1 MLYATLGGVN
11 IQSGVGA
18 GMTRSEIQSKVMEIA
33 AEVFELEPEE
43 LQGDK
48 HIIDELGASSVMR
61 LEFIVMLERG
71 FSFQFVP
78 EEIEVAQNLNEVV
91 EVVERILLRKSA

>member
-1 MLYATLGGVN
+1 
-11 IQSGVGA
+11 
-18 GMTRSEIQSKVMEIA
+18 MTRDEIRSKVMQIA
-33 AEVFELEPEE
+33 GEVFELEPNE

-71 FSFQFVP
+71 FRLQFVP
-78 EEIEVAQNLNEVV
+78 EEIEVAQNLDEVV
-91 EVVERILLRKSA
+91 EVVETFVRRKTS

>member
-1 MLYATLGGVN
+1 
-11 IQSGVGA
+11 
-18 GMTRSEIQSKVMEIA
+18 MTRNEIESKVMKIA
-33 AEVFELEPEE
+33 GEVFELEPEE

-71 FSFQFVP
+71 FGLQFVP
-78 EEIEVAQNLNEVV
+78 EEIEVAENLNGVVDVV
-91 EVVERILLRKSA
+91 EQVVRRNSA

>member
-1 MLYATLGGVN
+1 
-11 IQSGVGA
+11 
-18 GMTRSEIQSKVMEIA
+18 MTRNEIQSKVMTIA
-33 AEVFELEPEE
+33 GETFELDEAE
-43 LQGDK
+43 LLGDK

-71 FSFQFVP
+71 FGCQFVP

-91 EVVERILLRKSA
+91 DVVERIIRKKSA

>member
-1 MLYATLGGVN
+1 
-11 IQSGVGA
+11 
-18 GMTRSEIQSKVMEIA
+18 MTRNDIQAKVMKIA
-33 AEVFELEPEE
+33 GEVFELEPSE

-71 FSFQFVP
+71 FGTQFVP
-78 EEIEVAQNLNEVV
+78 EEIEVAQNLNQVTD
-91 EVVERILLRKSA
+91 VVERILQRKSA